1 MEFLGKTVEQAIEDG
16 LATLN
21 IKKEDAVIT
30 ILEEGEQGGF
40 LGLGGKKAKVNIEVK
55 QKDSEKAIKF
65 LEGLFKVLNIP
76 ATLDVIEDGDKLL
89 IDIISTTS
97 SKLIGYRGEVL
108 DAIQTLTSALCNYK
122 NDNYKKV
129 VVDCENYRDKR
140 KATLIS
146 LAIRLADKAIK
157 LGRKV
162 NLEPMNPYERRIIH
176 SALSEY
182 EGVKTESEGEE
193 PNRRIVIIPDN
204 LKPYEEKK
212 GFNKGKF
219 NKNNRQDKGEVI
231 KTTKKTSGFGTYL
244 GNSLKNDD

>member
-1 MEFLGKTVEQAIEDG
+1 MEFFGKTVEQAIEEG
-16 LATLN
+16 LKTLN
-21 IKKEDAVIT
+21 IKKEDAIITVID
-30 ILEEGEQGGF
+30 EGINGGF
-40 LGLGGKKAKVNIEVK
+40 LGLGSKKAKVDIEIK

-65 LEGLFKVLNIP
+65 LEGLFKVLNVT
-76 ATLDVIEDGDKLL
+76 ATLDVIEDGDKLI

-97 SKLIGYRGEVL
+97 SKVIGYRGEVL

-122 NDNYKKV
+122 SDNYKKV

-146 LAIRLADKAIK
+146 LALRLADKAVK

-176 SALSEY
+176 SALSEC

-193 PNRRIVIIPDN
+193 PNRHIVIIPDN
-204 LKPYEEKK
+204 LKPYEDKK

-219 NKNNRQDKGEVI
+219 NKNNKQDKVEVI

-244 GNSLKNDD
+244 GNSLKNDN